1 MSASRPAARP
11 WTSEEEKRL
20 DDLLE
25 AGKEAVEIAIALN
38 RTRQAIYAR
47 LQKIYRKRSRLPDL
61 SRPGL
66 KAKR

>member
-1 MSASRPAARP
+1 MTTPAARP

-25 AGKEAVEIAIALN
+25 AGKEAVEIAVALN

-47 LQKIYRKRSRLPDL
+47 LQKIYRKRNRLPDL
-61 SRPGL
+61 SRSG
-66 KAKR
+66 